1 MRRIQGQIHIDRPV
15 QEVFDFIADSRNEP
29 GYNPGMRGVTLLTE
43 EPIGV
48 GSQFQATMGRAQ
60 MQLLVTITDFH
71 RPNELGST
79 TTSTLMDTA
88 GTLRFTAD
96 SPAGTVM
103 SWEGRSS
110 PRGGC
115 ACSAPC
121 SPRSATG
128 WNNGSG
134 PPPGTPCTPATPS
147 SLAPGPDPDGT
158 RTGDLPSAPSTHLDA
173 ARTEVCVAGL
183 GRTGLAF
190 GCRRVEGM
198 PWWRVG
204 W

>member
-1 MRRIQGQIHIDRPV
+1 V

-29 GYNPGMRGVTLLTE
+29 GYNPAMRGVTLLTE

-103 SWEGRSS
+103 SWEWQVQ
-110 PRGGC
+110 PK
-115 ACSAPC
+115 
-121 SPRSATG
+121 G
-128 WNNGSG
+128 WLRMLG
-134 PPPGTPCTPATPS
+134 PLFTPIGHRMEQRIWTAARDTLHAGNPQQPGTRP
-147 SLAPGPDPDGT
+147 
-158 RTGDLPSAPSTHLDA
+158 
-173 ARTEVCVAGL
+173 
-183 GRTGLAF
+183 
-190 GCRRVEGM
+190 
-198 PWWRVG
+198 
-204 W
+204 